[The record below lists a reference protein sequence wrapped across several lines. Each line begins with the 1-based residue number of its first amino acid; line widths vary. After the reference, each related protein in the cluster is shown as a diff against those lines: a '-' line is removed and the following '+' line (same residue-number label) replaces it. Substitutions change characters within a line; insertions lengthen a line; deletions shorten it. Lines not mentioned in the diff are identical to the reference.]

1 MNWKFQRAAMS
12 HHNGKQKFN
21 KHRKF
26 QDKKQFQFKKKPSK
40 FQKIESNVSSLKSQY
55 ENYNSKRVQSFD
67 DLPLSKETLKGLQD
81 TGYTKP
87 TEIQKESIVL
97 ALRGLDILGNSNLK
111 QIISDR

>member
-1 MNWKFQRAAMS
+1 MNWKFQSAVMS

-40 FQKIESNVSSLKSQY
+40 FQKIDNNVTNLKSQY
-55 ENYNSKRVQSFD
+55 ENYNSKTVKSFD

-81 TGYTKP
+81 TGYTNP

-97 ALRGLDILGNSNLK
+97 ALRGLDILGK
-111 QIISDR
+111 FQFTE